1 MLIGAACREVGGPP
15 RSRNTAISLEWQDI
29 RTVYIDDTAI
39 RLLTAEFT
47 LDIYTN
53 VTKEM
58 QKEAAKRIGGFMA
71 DIL

>member
-1 MLIGAACREVGGPP
+1 MLGHY
-15 RSRNTAISLEWQDI
+15 S
-29 RTVYIDDTAI
+29 
-39 RLLTAEFT
+39 AEFT

-71 DIL
+71 DVL